1 MAKKLI
7 PLLIAVAVLVLLTLA
22 KTSEPSDP
30 MPQTPPSS
38 SPPATTVAVDRPVA
52 FGDCTA
58 TVYWSLSSDGTLTLS
73 DTGDVPDF
81 EKGANNQPW
90 IPYWKSITALVV
102 ESGITRVGDRA
113 FQGYSNL
120 ETAVIGGDVAAVGE
134 WAFQNCTSL
143 TNVTLPPAVTLETG
157 AFRNT
162 PVEWDVAAIG
172 SEVYAQGKYAEA
184 FSQVTLT
191 GNLRDD
197 VINVALSQVGYHEG
211 NSEKDYAGNNTRGS
225 KDYTEFGRRLGS
237 SGTAWCSEFAS
248 WCIRMAEVPQQA
260 VSLSYSA
267 NAVNFTKNSSAACY
281 TWDVTAFCD
290 GGYLP
295 QKGDLLLWA
304 WDKDAHSTEED
315 LSHTSILWEAKGK
328 ADGTVVLKTI
338 DGNSNNQV
346 RVCKYTVNSK
356 DGTLVGRKGRLCY
369 IIAPDYEETNTFH

>member
-7 PLLIAVAVLVLLTLA
+7 PLLIAVAAVVLLTLA
-22 KTSEPSDP
+22 KTSEPSATS
-30 MPQTPPSS
+30 PQTTPVTLPPV
-38 SPPATTVAVDRPVA
+38 TTAAVNTPIA
-52 FGDCTA
+52 SGSCTD
-58 TVYWSLSSDGTLTLS
+58 TVRWSLEQDGTLIIS
-73 DTGDVPDF
+73 GSGAIPDF

-90 IPYWKSITALVV
+90 RPYWKSITALVV

-113 FQGYSNL
+113 FQGYRYL
-120 ETAVIGGDVAAVGE
+120 ESAAIGSDVTAVGE

-143 TNVTLPPAVTLETG
+143 TDVTLPPAVTLETG

-162 PVEWDVAAIG
+162 PAEWDVAAIG

-184 FSQVTLT
+184 LSQVTLT

-211 NSEKDYAGNNTRGS
+211 NSEKDYAGGNAKGE
-225 KDYTEFGRRLGS
+225 KDYTEYGRRLGS

-248 WCIRMAEVPQQA
+248 WCIRMAGVPQQA
-260 VSLSYSA
+260 VSVSYSA
-267 NAVNFTKNSSAACY
+267 NTVNFTKNSSAAYY

-290 GGYLP
+290 GGYMP

-304 WDKDAHSTEED
+304 WDKEAHSTEED
-315 LSHTSILWEAKGK
+315 LSHTSILWEAKGN
-328 ADGTVVLKTI
+328 ADGTVLLKTI

-346 RVCKYTVNSK
+346 RVRQYTVNAK
-356 DGTLVGRKGRLCY
+356 DGTLTDRKGRLCY
-369 IIAPDYEETNTFH
+369 IISPDYEETNAFH